1 MSVECCLLSYPS
13 LARKY
18 CYIYYKKWL
27 KIWVFISNMIYMYPL
42 SNKLFAVN
50 VQTKFFKYIRKIC
63 SGAFNQYLNINIRSI
78 TQSYTYHFVTYGTKP
93 KQICHQILLF
103 VYCTIFWIP
112 MISASM
118 PIVSL
123 YTQMDVHFKIGVSN

>member
-1 MSVECCLLSYPS
+1 
-13 LARKY
+13 
-18 CYIYYKKWL
+18 
-27 KIWVFISNMIYMYPL
+27 MIYMYTL

-50 VQTKFFKYIRKIC
+50 VQTKFLKYIRKIC

-78 TQSYTYHFVTYGTKP
+78 TQSHTNQFVTYGTKP
-93 KQICHQILLF
+93 EQICHQILLV
-103 VYCTIFWIP
+103 VYNTIIWIP

-118 PIVSL
+118 QIVSL